1 MLDLIIHQI
10 NSSKLVGGLF
20 MFMMNIGG
28 KYVAKELPDDLD
40 EYFNKYK
47 FLRYIAVFAIAFI
60 ATRDIRM
67 SVILVLLFI
76 IFFRH
81 LFKPESKTCILGKKK
96 KRT

>member
-1 MLDLIIHQI
+1 MIDLLVNQI

-40 EYFNKYK
+40 QYFNKYK
-47 FLRYIAVFAIAFI
+47 VLRYLAVFAIAFI

-67 SVILVLLFI
+67 SLILVLLFI

-81 LFKPESKTCILGKKK
+81 LFKPGSKTCVLGKKV
-96 KRT
+96 